1 LKAIGIFTNLEK
13 DKGLN
18 VTRKLV
24 RELEH
29 YRIKVFLTTYIADIL
44 GRSELGVPDDVFF
57 REIDVLM
64 VLGGDGTILNAAR
77 KAAPMKVPILGINM
91 GHVGFLSEIEV
102 QDIPKSVQKILE
114 GLYFIEE
121 RMMLSAVVQRE
132 NKSGHAMLALND
144 IGIAR
149 GSLSRMIRIEVYVN
163 DHLVDKYPADGFVVS
178 SPTGST
184 AYSLSAGGPIIS
196 PNMRCLLLTPIC
208 AHSLHSRP
216 IVIADHEIVRLRV
229 IGQHQDTILTLDG
242 QQDFTLF
249 EGDWIIIQKASA
261 SARFIRLKEENFYSL
276 LRHKLSEW
284 SRYSNEDD

>member
-13 DKGLN
+13 DKGLS
-18 VTRKLV
+18 VTRKLLK
-24 RELEH
+24 ELEH
-29 YRIKVFLTTYIADIL
+29 HCIRVFLTKDIAEIL
-44 GRSELGVPDDVFF
+44 GRKELGAPDDVFF
-57 REIDVLM
+57 RKIDVLM

-77 KAAPMKVPILGINM
+77 KAAPMQIPILGINM

-102 QDIPKSVQKILE
+102 QDIPKSVRRVIE
-114 GLYFIEE
+114 GHYFIEE

-132 NKSGHAMLALND
+132 NKSGQTMLALND

-149 GSLSRMIRIEVYVN
+149 GSLSRIIRIEVYVN

-216 IVIADHEIVRLRV
+216 IVIADHEIVCLRV

-242 QQDFTLF
+242 QQDYTICK
-249 EGDWIIIQKASA
+249 GDWIIIQKASTN
-261 SARFIRLKEENFYSL
+261 ARFIRLREVNFYSL

-284 SRYSNEDD
+284 SGYSNEDD

>member
-13 DKGLN
+13 DKGLS
-18 VTRKLV
+18 VTKKLIN
-24 RELEH
+24 ELELH
-29 YRIKVFLTTYIADIL
+29 RLRVFLTTHIAEIL
-44 GRSELGVPDDVFF
+44 GRRELGAPDDVLF

-77 KAAPMKVPILGINM
+77 KAAPMKIPILGINM

-102 QDIPKSVQKILE
+102 QDIPKSVQKVLD

-132 NKSGHAMLALND
+132 NRSGQAMLALND

-149 GSLSRMIRIEVYVN
+149 GSLSRIIRIEVYVN
-163 DHLVDKYPADGFVVS
+163 DHFVDKYPADGFVVS

-242 QQDFTLF
+242 QQDFTICKD
-249 EGDWIIIQKASA
+249 DWIIIQKASA
-261 SARFIRLKEENFYSL
+261 NARFIRLKEENFYSL

-284 SRYSNEDD
+284 SGYSNDDD